1 MGRTV
6 DHHEFLMEFLADPKK
21 ASAYLNTAVED
32 GELRYLLKALRNVVE
47 AQGGFT
53 RLAKKVRMSRTSLY
67 KALSENGNPEVNTL
81 EAILKVYGIRI
92 SFVTAERRPHKR
104 AA

>member
-1 MGRTV
+1 MNRTV
-6 DHHEFLMEFLADPKK
+6 DHHDFLMGFLANPKK
-21 ASAYLNTAVED
+21 AAAYLNSAAEEGD
-32 GELRYLLKALRNVVE
+32 FQYLLKALRNVVE

-53 RLAKKVRMSRTSLY
+53 QLARKARMSRTSLY
-67 KALSENGNPEVNTL
+67 KALSEQGNPEVSTL

-92 SFVTAERRPHKR
+92 GFFPEKHEYCH